1 MTNITGYIVL
11 GLIVL
16 AATGILLISL
26 VQTRIIRQH
35 GIGHFHK
42 RGFINVYW
50 RDRTK
55 SERWCF
61 WVGLVLMSLPFIIGG
76 ICYLLSI

>member
-1 MTNITGYIVL
+1 MDITGYLVG
-11 GLIVL
+11 GLIALV
-16 AATGILLISL
+16 AIGILLISF
-26 VQTRIIRQH
+26 VQTRIINEH
-35 GIGHFHK
+35 GIWHFHK

-55 SERWCF
+55 PERWCF

-76 ICYLLSI
+76 ICYLLSV